1 MSASPERPVDWH
13 GAEQEKEVFARFGLA
28 SYHAQC
34 FEHAVVNLLLTAEL
48 VAASRVVGSREVWE
62 ELVDHILDS
71 SFQLTLGNM
80 IRRLEERITLDPHT
94 MTIIREA
101 KERRDWLAHR
111 FFREH
116 AEDFMTSAGRLRMLD
131 VLEEYGTRI
140 HEAMEVVD
148 LIEAATAKHLGDTP
162 ERREEFYS
170 RYLQE
175 ILDRG

>member
-1 MSASPERPVDWH
+1 MSAFPDRPADWQS
-13 GAEQEKEVFARFGLA
+13 AEQEKEVFARFGLA

-34 FEHAVVNLLLTAEL
+34 FEHGIVNLLLTAEL
-48 VAASRVVGSREVWE
+48 VAAREVVGSREVWE

-80 IRRLEERITLDPHT
+80 IRRLEERITLDAPT
-94 MTIIREA
+94 MTLIREA

-116 AEDFMTSAGRLRMLD
+116 AEDFLTSAGRLRMLG

-140 HEAMEVVD
+140 YEAMQVVD
-148 LIEAATAKHLGDTP
+148 LIEAATATHLGDTP
-162 ERREEFYS
+162 ERREEFYN
-170 RYLQE
+170 RYLQR
-175 ILDRG
+175 ILERG